1 MLRSSLALAA
11 VLTLAIAL
19 PARAGTLK
27 CPADSVKVG
36 NACIDL
42 YETSVWQISP
52 SNTSLIKQVQK
63 GKATLATL
71 TAGGAVQLGCTYA
84 PFSQTAYPA
93 NFPSDGNWTPVL
105 GSVPPSPGVYAVSIP
120 GVLPSSCITWF
131 QANQAC
137 RLSGKRLLRNG
148 DWQAAAQGTPDPGT
162 DNGTTDCNISAA
174 GNPVNTG
181 SRSNCKSS
189 WGVFDMVG
197 NVSEWVEDWAD
208 QRANCT
214 DWTTSAGIAGNDQ
227 TCFAGP
233 GGAGSLSLPAPLVRG
248 GAWGSGSSAGVFS
261 VTVYFDPSSSNGAFG
276 FRCAR

>member
-1 MLRSSLALAA
+1 MFRVSRLLVAA
-11 VLTLAIAL
+11 SLTLAAAS

-42 YETSVWQISP
+42 YETSVWQIAP
-52 SNTSLIKQVQK
+52 SNTSLVKAVQK

-71 TAGGAVQLGCTYA
+71 TAGGAVQLGCTFA
-84 PFSQTAYPA
+84 PFSQTAYPT
-93 NFPSDGNWTPVL
+93 NFPNSGQWTPVL

-131 QANQAC
+131 QAAQAC
-137 RLSGKRLLRNG
+137 GVSGKRLLTNLE
-148 DWQAAAQGTPDPGT
+148 WQNAAAGTPDPGT
-162 DNGTTDCNISAA
+162 DNGTTDCNISTA

-189 WGVFDMVG
+189 WGAFDMVG
-197 NVSEWVEDWAD
+197 NVDEWVADWAD
-208 QRANCT
+208 LNTTGCT
-214 DWTTSAGIAGNDQ
+214 DSTTFFG
-227 TCFAGP
+227 FAGTGDQICFGGDGSPKAP
-233 GGAGSLSLPAPLVRG
+233 GALRRGGIWVSGAG
-248 GAWGSGSSAGVFS
+248 AGVFS
-261 VTVYFDPSSSNGAFG
+261 VNAAFGPAFSFLNVG